1 MKSLQRSILGF
12 IILGLS
18 PAVGLSQDLDI
29 NFTNNA
35 GSLTLTQGNT
45 RSAFL
50 IAPGFPPMPGDPP
63 VSTDQP
69 GFRAPPGAL
78 SEGAIVNLRVVQP
91 LLYWDGAEVANPT
104 PLTTPLRVENL
115 AGTFFDVTRTGVPD
129 HTPLPVAVAFSNGE
143 VHDHI
148 LYKLFEPTSPNGAY
162 GIVGQLE
169 VEGHSPTEPFLFV
182 FSQRITA
189 GQRDQAV
196 ADLLATSGIEPG
208 ALQADFDLGGTVNSG
223 DLAAW
228 HAGYGNTSAALL
240 TDGDA
245 TRDARVEGADFLS
258 WQQEASSG
266 PLVAVVPE
274 PSCLLLVGV
283 AVTAL
288 LRVRRDRH

>member
-1 MKSLQRSILGF
+1 MRMFQLCVLGC
-12 IILGLS
+12 LVLS
-18 PAVGLSQDLDI
+18 ATATISRSQDLDL

-50 IAPGFPPMPGDPP
+50 IAGGFPPMPGDPP
-63 VSTDQP
+63 VFTDQP

-78 SEGAIVNLRVVQP
+78 TSGAIVNLRVIQP
-91 LLYWDGAEVANPT
+91 LLFWDGAEVANPT
-104 PLTTPLRVENL
+104 PLTTPFRVENL

-169 VEGHSPTEPFLFV
+169 VDGHAPTEPFLFV

-208 ALQADFDLGGTVNSG
+208 ALQADFDLGGTVDSV

-228 HAGYGNTSAALL
+228 HAGYDITSAALL
-240 TDGDA
+240 AEGDA
-245 TRDARVEGADFLS
+245 TRDAQVDGDDFLT
-258 WQQEASSG
+258 WQREASAG
-266 PLVAVVPE
+266 PLVAAVPE
-274 PSCLLLVGV
+274 PSNLLLVGL
-283 AVTAL
+283 ALTAL
-288 LRVRRDRH
+288 LRVRLHRH

>member
-1 MKSLQRSILGF
+1 MKLFQRSILGF
-12 IILGLS
+12 IILALS

-78 SEGAIVNLRVVQP
+78 SEGAIVNLRVIQP

-104 PLTTPLRVENL
+104 PLTTPFRVENL
-115 AGTFFDVTRTGVPD
+115 AGTLFDVTRNKVPD
-129 HTPLPVAVAFSNGE
+129 HAPLPVAVAFNNGE

-148 LYKLFEPTSPNGAY
+148 LFRLFELTSPDGAY

-169 VEGHSPTEPFLFV
+169 VDGHSPTEPFLFV
-182 FSQRITA
+182 FAQRITA

-196 ADLLATSGIEPG
+196 TDLLAASGIEPG
-208 ALQADFDLGGTVNSG
+208 ALRADFDLDASVDGG
-223 DLAAW
+223 DLADW
-228 HAGYGNTSAALL
+228 ETGYGIASAALL
-240 TDGDA
+240 SDGDA
-245 TRDARVEGADFLS
+245 TRDAQVAGNDFLT
-258 WQQEASSG
+258 WQQEASIM
-266 PLVAVVPE
+266 PLVTAVPE
-274 PSCLLLVGV
+274 PSSLMLLGLAGSMM
-283 AVTAL
+283 L
-288 LRVRRDRH
+288 GLRRGRH